1 MNISSLAVLDT
12 ELQGIF
18 LCRSGAEE
26 LSENGMF
33 ICLPGSAEGRKALCP
48 DGTMSH

>member
-33 ICLPGSAEGRKALCP
+33 ICLPGGRRAGKLCAL
-48 DGTMSH
+48 TVQ